1 MTAGT
6 TVCLTFSKAE
16 EDWVEALINPFF
28 GLEKVKQTVVP
39 AVMKLPVAAPSKP
52 VFEPL
57 TKELKASDAA
67 KQGRD
72 LWLEKRDFGRNKR
85 KSELKAAAKK

>member
-1 MTAGT
+1 
-6 TVCLTFSKAE
+6 
-16 EDWVEALINPFF
+16 
-28 GLEKVKQTVVP
+28 
-39 AVMKLPVAAPSKP
+39 MKLPVAAPSKP